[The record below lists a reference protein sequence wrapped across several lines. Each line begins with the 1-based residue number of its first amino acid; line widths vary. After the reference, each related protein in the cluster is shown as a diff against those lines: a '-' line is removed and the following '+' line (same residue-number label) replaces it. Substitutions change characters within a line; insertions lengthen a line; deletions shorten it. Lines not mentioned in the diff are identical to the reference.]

1 MTRIREP
8 LRTTLALSFAA
19 ALAAVAGGGLLGQL
33 WAGLAVAA
41 GLLIGA
47 TNGFLARGALHSEI
61 DFRLTSGLRLLV
73 LTGAALGIAA
83 LLDLRLAPFVIGGVA
98 VAQLLLALV
107 AAVQVART

>member
-1 MTRIREP
+1 MTRIGEP

-33 WAGLAVAA
+33 GAGLALAA

-61 DFRLTSGLRLLV
+61 DFRLTSGLRLLL

-107 AAVQVART
+107 AAVKVARA

>member
-1 MTRIREP
+1 
-8 LRTTLALSFAA
+8 LALSFAA